1 MILPR
6 FLRFPT
12 DIPDDLRHNFIH
24 LLFDIGWWGL
34 YVGTTAAFLPIYAA
48 RSGASNTQIGL
59 LSAVPALVALTLSL
73 PAGRV
78 LKRFPAR
85 PATAAAAFISRLL
98 LVIFALIPWLLPP
111 SLQVRSILILAVII
125 AVPSTFVGISFG
137 QFFMEGVPIGWRG
150 TVVGAR
156 NAIMSVTSFAV
167 TIASGQILTR
177 LPFPFGYQ
185 VVFFIGFIG
194 AVMTS
199 YHIWHVRPISVPSVL
214 EPVAQPAQ
222 PAGRSIA
229 RHRIGPAEISYLKVI
244 GLLFLFNLT
253 NNMVAPLLPDLL
265 VHKLGLND
273 ATISL
278 GTGLANMLVF
288 TISLFIARLTRR
300 AGNRRATALGAALLA
315 FHAFA
320 LAFARDAS
328 IYLLSAV
335 VGGIA
340 SGVLGTAQYNYHL
353 DSVPDEGRA
362 TWLSWNYLLGNAA
375 VLLGALAGPAAAHL
389 TGTPTALI
397 GFGALRFLFGAA
409 IFLWG

>member
-1 MILPR
+1 M
-6 FLRFPT
+6 
-12 DIPDDLRHNFIH
+12 
-24 LLFDIGWWGL
+24 
-34 YVGTTAAFLPIYAA
+34 
-48 RSGASNTQIGL
+48 
-59 LSAVPALVALTLSL
+59 
-73 PAGRV
+73 
-78 LKRFPAR
+78 
-85 PATAAAAFISRLL
+85 
-98 LVIFALIPWLLPP
+98 
-111 SLQVRSILILAVII
+111 RSILILAVII

-150 TVVGAR
+150 TIVGAR

-167 TIASGQILTR
+167 TILSGQILTR
-177 LPFPFGYQ
+177 LPFPLGYQ

-199 YHIWHVRPISVPSVL
+199 YHIWHVVPITFQRPSEPIAPRPS
-214 EPVAQPAQ
+214 
-222 PAGRSIA
+222 RSIV
-229 RHRIGPAEISYLKVI
+229 RLKIGPVEIRYLKVI

-265 VHKLGLND
+265 VHKLGLSD

-288 TISLFIARLTRR
+288 SVSLFIARLTRR

-315 FHAFA
+315 FHALA
-320 LAFARDAS
+320 LALARDAS

-353 DSVPDEGRA
+353 DSVPEEGRA

-389 TGTPTALI
+389 TGTSTALM
-397 GFGALRFLFGAA
+397 GFGVLRFLFGAA